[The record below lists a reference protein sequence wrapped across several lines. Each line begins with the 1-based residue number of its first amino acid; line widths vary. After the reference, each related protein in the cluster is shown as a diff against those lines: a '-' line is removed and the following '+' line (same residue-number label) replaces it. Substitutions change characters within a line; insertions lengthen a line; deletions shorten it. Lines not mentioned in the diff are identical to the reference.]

1 MPTRDG
7 EKAVAGF
14 SLMAERRR
22 AMRMVKRNP
31 FLSGLCAVLGGAFLL
46 AGTAVADVTTDE
58 AAAILIY
65 PKLRLDTSRGL
76 DTVIQLSNT
85 SAEPIN
91 VRCFYVNA
99 NSHCSN
105 DPEQICK
112 TSDDCGGLQTGAVCI
127 PGWIETDFRFMLT
140 SRQPIVWTLS
150 EGLPIFA
157 FPLDGFQRIG
167 PNGQFNYDSAIPA
180 APEDPFTGELKCI
193 EVGEDE
199 APVDRNDL
207 KGEATLVLAN
217 GDGLDAQAYN
227 GVGIQAIAGAND
239 GDNVLV
245 LGGEG
250 AEYNGCPNIII
261 LDHFFDDAQVPDAGA
276 VRTDLTLVPCTQDF
290 ENQQCVTTTVQF
302 LVFNEFEQRFSTSR
316 AVRCFEEI
324 GLSDIDTYERSLTDY
339 NPASTGD
346 LRSIFNVNV
355 QGTLSG
361 QTRIRGVDDGS
372 PYHGNGLLA
381 IGEEFYRSP
390 GDDLNMVNSSDAFN
404 THQTGVRASEDLI
417 LIP

>member
-1 MPTRDG
+1 
-7 EKAVAGF
+7 
-14 SLMAERRR
+14 
-22 AMRMVKRNP
+22 MRMVKRNP

-46 AGTAVADVTTDE
+46 AGMVGTAVADVTSDE
-58 AAAILIY
+58 AAAILIF
-65 PKLRLDTSRGL
+65 PKLRLDTELGL

-105 DPEQICK
+105 DPEEVCK
-112 TSDDCGGLQTGAVCI
+112 TSDDCGGLSTGAVCI
-127 PGWIETDFRFMLT
+127 PGWIETDFRLMLT
-140 SRQPIVWTLS
+140 SRQPLVWTLGD
-150 EGLPIFA
+150 GLPVGT

-167 PNGQFNYDSAIPA
+167 PDGQFNLDSAIPA
-180 APEDPFTGELKCI
+180 APEDPFIGELKCI

-207 KGEATLVLAN
+207 KGEATLVLAS

-227 GVGIQAIAGAND
+227 GLGVQAIAGAND
-239 GDNVLV
+239 ADNVLV
-245 LGGEG
+245 LGGAD

-261 LDHFFDDAQVPDAGA
+261 LDHFFDDAQVPEAGI

-290 ENQQCVTTTVQF
+290 EMQQCVTTTVQF
-302 LVFNEFEQRFSTSR
+302 LVFNEFEQRFSTSMP
-316 AVRCFEEI
+316 VRCFKEI
-324 GLSDIDTYERSLTDY
+324 GLSDIDTRERSLTDDD
-339 NPASTGD
+339 PASTGD

-361 QTRIRGVDDGS
+361 QTRIRGVDDGA
-372 PYHGNGLLA
+372 PDHGNGLLA
-381 IGEEFYRSP
+381 IGEEFYRDSI
-390 GDDLNMVNSSDAFN
+390 DHLDTIISSDAFN
-404 THQTGVRASEDLI
+404 THQTGERASADQI
-417 LIP
+417 TIP